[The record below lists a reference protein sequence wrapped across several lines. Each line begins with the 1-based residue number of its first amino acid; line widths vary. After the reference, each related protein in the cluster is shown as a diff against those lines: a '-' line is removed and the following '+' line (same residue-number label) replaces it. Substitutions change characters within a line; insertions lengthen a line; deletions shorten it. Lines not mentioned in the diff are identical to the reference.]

1 MPEKYTLRPYQSK
14 AVSTAIESLKGKK
27 NGILVMPTGSGKSL
41 VIASIA
47 QQAGGKTIIL
57 QPTRE
62 ILFQNKAKM
71 EAFGL
76 DNIGVYSASVGR
88 KDVGDITFATIGSV
102 IKHRELFQSFDRI
115 IVDECHL
122 CNSKGGM
129 YEEFING
136 LGLQTIGLTATPYR
150 MRNYRDFRTEQIIAE
165 SRILTRT
172 RPRIFSKFLH
182 ITQVKDLFDEG
193 FLCPL
198 DYAWQNDYD
207 SRKVRSTS
215 TGQGFDD
222 NALERYNQEKGIA
235 DKIVA
240 EVSDTDSR
248 HCLVFT
254 QFRSESAKVLEGL
267 NRRCIS
273 CAEVSGETKKRDRE
287 EIIIAFMDGQIKC
300 VVNVGVFTT
309 GFDFPELDCIIVGR
323 PTKSVGL
330 YYQIVGRGV
339 RTAQGKDNYR
349 FIDLCGNV
357 KRFGRIETFEIIDQN
372 GNDMWRLRSDVGN
385 ITGVDVVTGR
395 DLESVK
401 SKATKQ
407 DKQAAESG
415 ELKITFG
422 KYEGKTIAEVDT
434 DYLKWCAKNFK
445 NGRWKT
451 LFAAELK
458 KRESEKVPEMA
469 EIDAPW

>member
-1 MPEKYTLRPYQSK
+1 MAESYKLRPYQSR
-14 AVSTAIESLKGKK
+14 AVSTAIESLKTKK
-27 NGILVMPTGSGKSL
+27 NGIIVMPTGSGKSL

-47 QQAGGKTIIL
+47 QQAGDKTIIL
-57 QPTRE
+57 QPTKE
-62 ILFQNKAKM
+62 ILEQNKSKM
-71 EAFGL
+71 ESFGL
-76 DNIGVYSASVGR
+76 HNIGVYSASVGR
-88 KDVGDITFATIGSV
+88 KDVGQITFATIGSV
-102 IKHRELFQSFDRI
+102 IKHRELFKSFDRI

-122 CNSKGGM
+122 VNSKGGM
-129 YEEFING
+129 YEEFVNG
-136 LGLQTIGLTATPYR
+136 LGLQTIGLTATPFR
-150 MRNYRDFRTEQIIAE
+150 MRYYNDFGTGQVVAE

-182 ITQVKDLFDEG
+182 ITQVKDLFDRG

-207 SRKVRSTS
+207 SKKIRSNS

-222 NALERYNQEKGIA
+222 NALEQYNKLKGIPE
-235 DKIVA
+235 KIVHA
-240 EVSDTDSR
+240 VANSDR
-248 HCLVFT
+248 KHCLAFT
-254 QFRSESAKVLEGL
+254 QFRSESATVIDGL
-267 NRRCIS
+267 SKAGIS

-287 EIIIAFMDGQIKC
+287 EIISAFMSGQIKC
-300 VVNVGVFTT
+300 VVNVGVFTC
-309 GFDFPELDCIIVGR
+309 GFDFPQLDCIIVGR

-339 RTAQGKDNYR
+339 RTATGKENCKLV
-349 FIDLCGNV
+349 DLCDNV
-357 KRFGRIETFEIIDQN
+357 KRFGRIESFEIIDQN

-401 SKATKQ
+401 HRATKQ

-422 KYEGKTIAEVDT
+422 KFEGKSISEVGT
-434 DYLKWCAKNFK
+434 DYLKWCVENFK

-451 LFAAELK
+451 LFFDELK
-458 KRESEKVPEMA
+458 RRGEVA
-469 EIDAPW
+469 

>member
-1 MPEKYTLRPYQSK
+1 MYQLRPYQQL
-14 AVSTAIESLKGKK
+14 AVSTAMESLKGKK
-27 NGILVMPTGSGKSL
+27 NGIIVMPTGSGKSL

-47 QQAGGKTIIL
+47 QQSGGKTIIL

-62 ILFQNKAKM
+62 ILSQNKAKM
-71 EAFGL
+71 EAFGM

-102 IKHRELFQSFDRI
+102 IKHRELFESFDRI
-115 IVDECHL
+115 IVDENHL
-122 CNSKGGM
+122 VNSKGGM

-150 MRNYRDFRTEQIIAE
+150 MRNYRDYRTGDVIAE

-182 ITQVKDLFDEG
+182 ITQVKDLFEAG

-198 DYAWQNDYD
+198 DYSWQNDYD
-207 SRKVRSTS
+207 SRQVKSTS

-222 NALERYNQEKGIA
+222 NALERYNQKKGIA

-240 EVSDTDSR
+240 EVADTGSR
-248 HCLVFT
+248 HCLAFT
-254 QFRSESAKVLEGL
+254 QFRSESAKVIEGL
-267 NRRCIS
+267 TELGIS
-273 CAEVSGETKKRDRE
+273 CAEVSGETKKKDRE
-287 EIIIAFMDGQIKC
+287 NIIRAFMSGQIKC
-300 VVNVGVFTT
+300 VVNVGVFTV
-309 GFDFPELDCIIVGR
+309 GFDFPELDCIIIGR

-339 RTAQGKDNYR
+339 RTAPGKENCKL
-349 FIDLCGNV
+349 IDLCDNV
-357 KRFGRIETFEIIDQN
+357 KRFGRIESFEIVDQN

-401 SKATKQ
+401 AGASKK
-407 DKQAAESG
+407 DKQKAENGS
-415 ELKITFG
+415 LKINFG
-422 KYEGKTIAEVDT
+422 KFEGKAIAEVNT
-434 DYLKWCAKNFK
+434 EYLVWCVKNFK
-445 NGRWKT
+445 GGRWKCI
-451 LFAAELK
+451 FGRELK
-458 KRESEKVPEMA
+458 RRKSQKAPEMA
-469 EIDAPW
+469 EIDTPW